1 MKTFTTYEHK
11 IDEERLELEWADS
24 PDEEEFDDDWTWEE
38 AEAWE
43 ELDRR
48 LNGEDICTSQKKK

>member
-1 MKTFTTYEHK
+1 MKTYEHK
-11 IDEERLELEWADS
+11 IDEEQLELDF
-24 PDEEEFDDDWTWEE
+24 DEEEFDDDWTWEE